1 MSQADALADSQP
13 LPPSQEE
20 LAEAGDQLLVAK
32 PSEERPGSR
41 SLRPL
46 AMLWPFIRP
55 YRGTLVLA
63 FGALLVASGA
73 VLSMPFAVRDVI
85 DQGFTSGRASEIDQ
99 YFVALLLFAVVA
111 VACVLLL
118 SL

>member
-1 MSQADALADSQP
+1 MSQSDALADSQP
-13 LPPSQEE
+13 LSPHQEE
-20 LAEAGDQLLVAK
+20 QAEAGDQPLVAE
-32 PSEERPGSR
+32 PNEERPGSR

-63 FGALLVASGA
+63 LGALLVASGA

-85 DQGFTSGRASEIDQ
+85 DQGFTSDRA
-99 YFVALLLFAVVA
+99 
-111 VACVLLL
+111 
-118 SL
+118 

>member
-1 MSQADALADSQP
+1 MSQSDALADSQP
-13 LPPSQEE
+13 LSPNQEE
-20 LAEAGDQLLVAK
+20 QAEAGDQSLVAE

-63 FGALLVASGA
+63 LGALLVASGA

-85 DQGFTSGRASEIDQ
+85 DQ
-99 YFVALLLFAVVA
+99 
-111 VACVLLL
+111 
-118 SL
+118 